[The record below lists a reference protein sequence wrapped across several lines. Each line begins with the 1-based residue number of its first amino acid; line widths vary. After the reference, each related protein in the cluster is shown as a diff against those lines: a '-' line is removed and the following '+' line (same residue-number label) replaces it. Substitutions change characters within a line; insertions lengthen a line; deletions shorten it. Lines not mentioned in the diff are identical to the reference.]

1 MVDIAQG
8 TNVLHIAALAG
19 ELCVTSAVATRAS
32 HVALESVHRDRAS
45 DSLVLLEL
53 LLAAIGG
60 QEERGIASTELRQ
73 IALTGICDVST
84 QKLTVAADWAALDKG
99 IDASRELERIA
110 ESSRD
115 PAARSDARFRAGN
128 LLAAPFMAIESV
140 AAYPALA
147 HQWRNRAADDL
158 VFKRLLA
165 TGQRGKLPHEF
176 LAESERHLRA
186 ALGNYGWASEAQC
199 AGILVSVL
207 RWREALGVISTGKHH
222 DVDPDELERL
232 CHRAIGDGLTTEYSL
247 SVSIC
252 GVLQAIG
259 RAYPARILDRVITAD
274 PEELY
279 RSVGPTA
286 LGSVISNVITILIPE
301 PDRAFEVL
309 QRFYPAIE
317 RLETRAREDVLRSMG
332 HLFWLEPILNVVN
345 SELDEPSKFEAYARA
360 TPLGSLERVRRLA
373 ASADR
378 WACEGVVRNDLLREA
393 RASDPEFASAH
404 NELFRDRKSV
414 V

>member
-158 VFKRLLA
+158 
-165 TGQRGKLPHEF
+165 
-176 LAESERHLRA
+176 
-186 ALGNYGWASEAQC
+186 
-199 AGILVSVL
+199 
-207 RWREALGVISTGKHH
+207 
-222 DVDPDELERL
+222 
-232 CHRAIGDGLTTEYSL
+232 SL
-247 SVSIC
+247 IH
-252 GVLQAIG
+252 I
-259 RAYPARILDRVITAD
+259 
-274 PEELY
+274 
-279 RSVGPTA
+279 
-286 LGSVISNVITILIPE
+286 
-301 PDRAFEVL
+301 
-309 QRFYPAIE
+309 
-317 RLETRAREDVLRSMG
+317 
-332 HLFWLEPILNVVN
+332 
-345 SELDEPSKFEAYARA
+345 
-360 TPLGSLERVRRLA
+360 
-373 ASADR
+373 
-378 WACEGVVRNDLLREA
+378 
-393 RASDPEFASAH
+393 
-404 NELFRDRKSV
+404 
-414 V
+414 